1 MEYQYAKRRRN
12 KKFCVYD
19 LPPDEYAA
27 CVQESN
33 EWFLKDCRR
42 SLARVHLA
50 SDQAIIVVGS
60 DGKKE
65 AESQSATEF
74 VLLGF
79 HPSPSFDMDAIEKA
93 LSPVNIK
100 SRPNFRSGFEIRKV
114 DGGGLLSCY
123 NNDPGKVFPD
133 RILNATLATGNQIT
147 YLEARHRLIDEISGM
162 GDESKRIRDKM
173 ADQLRQH
180 KKAIQTGVWWGK
192 TIFNAETSTQFYDES
207 EPVGTFGFKHSHLR
221 AVQVGL
227 NLFTARL
234 INRGKLDSLD
244 VAVSLPQSTS
254 DKFDYFKKL
263 KLIEPGAVDKTRDAY
278 LWFLREYHRVQ
289 RLYRDNGSPVALV
302 YKRKEF
308 EMHSAVITE
317 FVSLLPSLI
326 LQG

>member
-1 MEYQYAKRRRN
+1 MPNEGET

-42 SLARVHLA
+42 SLARVHLDH
-50 SDQAIIVVGS
+50 DQAIIVVGS

-74 VLLGF
+74 VLLNLRS
-79 HPSPSFDMDAIEKA
+79 SPPFNMSAIKKA
-93 LSPVNIK
+93 LSPANIK

-114 DGGGLLSCY
+114 DGSGLLSY
-123 NNDPGKVFPD
+123 YDDDPGKVFPD
-133 RILNATLATGNQIT
+133 RILNATLVTGNPFT
-147 YLEARHRLIDEISGM
+147 YLEARRRLVDEISGI
-162 GDESKRIRDKM
+162 GYESKRIRDKM

-180 KKAIQTGVWWGK
+180 KKAMQTGVWWGK
-192 TIFNAETSTQFYDES
+192 TIFNTETSTQFYDES
-207 EPVGTFGFKHSHLR
+207 DPVGTFGFKHSHLR

-234 INRGKLDSLD
+234 VNRGRLNSPD
-244 VAVSLPQSTS
+244 VAVNLPQSTS

-263 KLIEPGAVDKTRDAY
+263 NLIDSKTAEETQGAY

-289 RLYRDNGSPVALV
+289 RLYRDNG
-302 YKRKEF
+302 R
-308 EMHSAVITE
+308 AVSLMYRREDFQKYSDIITE
-317 FVSLLPSLI
+317 FTSRLPSLI
-326 LQG
+326 S